1 VCYEGFFIIK
11 GGKYMKKSKLSFY
24 LVITALMLL
33 INLHACQLLPKKQ
46 AEKPVDP
53 PKTIISD
60 RFLLKVGSKQITVNN
75 EPFELN
81 APVIELEGM
90 SYLPL
95 RFFLDYF
102 QATQIEYN
110 APTEEISFTLTR
122 NQEMSNEFKQS
133 YQASSKNPN
142 EKHDSSVDENYET
155 YKSMYIQSMT
165 ESYKGTANFDFDQK
179 KKAFILK
186 PENELLGLIMLAI
199 DGNQAKIDSWTEFV
213 NTLVVLSNT
222 IKSNMPEHSI
232 IVINPS
238 DPSIVFLHVK
248 DGEIL
253 WDVLNN

>member
-1 VCYEGFFIIK
+1 
-11 GGKYMKKSKLSFY
+11 MKKSKLSFY

-53 PKTIISD
+53 PKKIISD

-102 QATQIEYN
+102 QATQIEYD

-122 NQEMSNEFKQS
+122 NSPMSTDFKKNYLSIKKTPNNET
-133 YQASSKNPN
+133 ASTI
-142 EKHDSSVDENYET
+142 DENYET

-165 ESYKGTANFDFDQK
+165 ESYKGTANFDFDLE

-199 DGNQAKIDSWTEFV
+199 DGNQAKVESWKEFTK
-213 NTLVVLSNT
+213 TLVVLSGT
-222 IKSNMPEHSI
+222 IKSNMPDHSI

-238 DPSIVFLHVK
+238 DPNIVFLHVK

>member
-1 VCYEGFFIIK
+1 
-11 GGKYMKKSKLSFY
+11 MKKSKLFFC

-33 INLHACQLLPKKQ
+33 INLQACQFLPKKQ

-53 PKTIISD
+53 PKTTISD
-60 RFLLKVGSKQITVNN
+60 RFLLKVGSKQITIND
-75 EPFELN
+75 ESFELN

-102 QATQIEYN
+102 QATQIEYD

-122 NQEMSNEFKQS
+122 NSPMSTDFKKNYLSINKTPNNET
-133 YQASSKNPN
+133 ASTI
-142 EKHDSSVDENYET
+142 DENYET

-165 ESYKGTANFDFDQK
+165 ESYKGTANFDFDLE

-199 DGNQAKIDSWTEFV
+199 DGNQAKVESWKEFTK
-213 NTLVVLSNT
+213 TLVVLSGT
-222 IKSNMPEHSI
+222 IKSNMPDHSI

-238 DPSIVFLHVK
+238 DPNIVFLHVK